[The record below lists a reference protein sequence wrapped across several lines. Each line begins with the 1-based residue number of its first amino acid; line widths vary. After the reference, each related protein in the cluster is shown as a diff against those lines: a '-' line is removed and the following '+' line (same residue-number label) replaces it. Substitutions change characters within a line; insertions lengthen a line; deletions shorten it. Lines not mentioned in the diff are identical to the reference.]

1 MWARPAHAGRTY
13 LAGRPRL
20 SVTLRAGGVVARYI
34 GRPSS
39 LKAPRKYTIQAP
51 PTASRPRI
59 KKANADLL
67 AFIKRNAIQ
76 GRRLLE
82 VRFSSKDLAHY

>member
-1 MWARPAHAGRTY
+1 MGPPSARRADLPSRQATLVGHSTGGR
-13 LAGRPRL
+13 R
-20 SVTLRAGGVVARYI
+20 SRALYRSAKLIKGAEEIY
-34 GRPSS
+34 
-39 LKAPRKYTIQAP
+39 KAP